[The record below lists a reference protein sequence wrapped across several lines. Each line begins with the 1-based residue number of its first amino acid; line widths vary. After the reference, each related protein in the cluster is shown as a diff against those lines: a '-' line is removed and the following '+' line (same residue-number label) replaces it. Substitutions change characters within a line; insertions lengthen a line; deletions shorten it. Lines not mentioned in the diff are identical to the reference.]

1 MRASRMITAL
11 SIGGALGAGIAW
23 VWRHQGAIGVRRP
36 VNEWTFTHMSR
47 IMPVQIVRS
56 APRMPLPRDRFPLEH
71 VVRYGAAPGRPIAAL
86 FDRNHVTSMV
96 VLHRGRV
103 VQESYPGRF
112 ASPEARFQL
121 FSLTKSVTSLLVGI
135 AHEDGDLPDLGATV
149 ASFLPELSD
158 SAYAEVTVQEL
169 LDMRSGV
176 GGAEVWT
183 DPEALILAYERAVMN
198 GGSVFD
204 VIRNAPRVR
213 PAGTAFNYSTVDTH
227 VLGWVLEAAV
237 GTPIADYLGEKIW
250 RPIGAE
256 SDAFYFLSRA
266 TPRTALGGGSLNAT
280 TMDLARV
287 GLLVAQ
293 GGVWEGQRI
302 VPEAWI
308 ERCRDAGIPEL
319 AVGAL
324 DPELYPPAYG
334 YSNQWWTFGGAHRA
348 VTGLGVHGQFL
359 FVDPVAG
366 VVVAVTGAW
375 DSADDDARDAEMR
388 EAMLAITEAL
398 EAREATG
405 EFAPRGSAPG
415 VGGAG

>member
-1 MRASRMITAL
+1 MRASRLITAL
-11 SIGGALGAGIAW
+11 AVGGAVGAGIAW
-23 VWRHQGAIGVRRP
+23 LWRNQGSIGVRRP
-36 VNEWTFTHMSR
+36 VNEWTFTHMSS
-47 IMPVQIVRS
+47 IMPVQTVRS
-56 APRMPLPRDRFPLEH
+56 EPRTPLPRDRFPLEH
-71 VVRYGAAPGRPIAAL
+71 VVNYGEAPGRPIAAL

-96 VLHRGRV
+96 VLHHGRV

-135 AHEDGDLPDLGATV
+135 AHEDGNIPDLEATV
-149 ASFLPELSD
+149 VSFLPELAD
-158 SAYAEVTVQEL
+158 SAFADVTIRDL

-183 DPEALILAYERAVMN
+183 DPDAIILEYERAVMN

-204 VIRNAPRVR
+204 VIRMAPRVR
-213 PAGTAFNYSTVDTH
+213 PAGTTFNYSTVDTH

-237 GTPIADYLGEKIW
+237 EMPIADYLGEKIW

-280 TMDLARV
+280 TMDLARI

-293 GGVWEGQRI
+293 GGLWEGRRI

-319 AVGAL
+319 AVGSL
-324 DPELYPPAYG
+324 DPELYAAEYG
-334 YSNQWWTFGGAHRA
+334 YANQWWTFGGSHRA
-348 VTGLGVHGQFL
+348 ITGLGVHGQFL
-359 FVDPVAG
+359 FVDPVAE
-366 VVVAVTGAW
+366 VVVAATGAW
-375 DSADDDARDAEMR
+375 DSADDEARDAEMR
-388 EAMLAITEAL
+388 EALWAITAAL
-398 EAREATG
+398 EARDA
-405 EFAPRGSAPG
+405 SK
-415 VGGAG
+415 